1 VSVALR
7 RAAYI
12 RLWRKQFPRDGHN
25 QEIAMN
31 NRWWTCPVAAFWLAA
46 FASVALAQQG
56 GATGASAPVVYVSD
70 FELDAADITPDQSRL
85 SRARRLAGSLS
96 PLHLSEQD
104 PQKKSQELVAKMSE
118 TLVADLQH
126 DGIDARRLPGDAPLP
141 AQGWLVRGVFLSVDE
156 GNRVRRAVVGF
167 GAGQGK
173 IELAVA
179 IDPLPNESPTPL
191 YQTVEGQSDR
201 HVPGAI
207 VKLNPYAA
215 AARYVMAGN
224 DQQADIKQVAG
235 QVADAVQARV
245 KPRAAPAPQ
254 Q

>member
-1 VSVALR
+1 
-7 RAAYI
+7 
-12 RLWRKQFPRDGHN
+12 
-25 QEIAMN
+25 
-31 NRWWTCPVAAFWLAA
+31 
-46 FASVALAQQG
+46 
-56 GATGASAPVVYVSD
+56 VSD

-104 PQKKSQELVAKMSE
+104 PQKKSQALVASMSE
-118 TLVADLQH
+118 TLIGDLRR

-141 AQGWLVRGVFLSVDE
+141 AQGWLVRGVFLAVDE
-156 GNRVRRAVVGF
+156 GNRVKRAVVGF

-179 IDPLPNESPTPL
+179 IDALPVESPAPL
-191 YQTVEGQSDR
+191 YQTVEGQSDK
-201 HVPGAI
+201 HAPGAI
-207 VKLNPYAA
+207 IKLNPYVA

-224 DQQADIKQVAG
+224 DEQADIKQAAG
-235 QVADAVQARV
+235 QVADSVAARV
-245 KPRAAPAPQ
+245 KAHAAGAPQ

>member
-1 VSVALR
+1 
-7 RAAYI
+7 
-12 RLWRKQFPRDGHN
+12 
-25 QEIAMN
+25 
-31 NRWWTCPVAAFWLAA
+31 
-46 FASVALAQQG
+46 
-56 GATGASAPVVYVSD
+56 
-70 FELDAADITPDQSRL
+70 
-85 SRARRLAGSLS
+85 
-96 PLHLSEQD
+96 
-104 PQKKSQELVAKMSE
+104 MSE

-245 KPRAAPAPQ
+245 KPSAAQAPQ

>member
-1 VSVALR
+1 L
-7 RAAYI
+7 
-12 RLWRKQFPRDGHN
+12 
-25 QEIAMN
+25 
-31 NRWWTCPVAAFWLAA
+31 VAACWLAA
-46 FASVALAQQG
+46 FASLAFAQTG
-56 GATGASAPVVYVSD
+56 GAPSPSPVVYVSD

-85 SRARRLAGSLS
+85 SRARRFAGSVS
-96 PLHLSEQD
+96 PLHLAQQD
-104 PQKKSQELVAKMSE
+104 PQKKSQEIVTKMAD

-126 DGIDARRLPGDAPLP
+126 DGIDARRLPAGAPLP

-179 IDPLPNESPTPL
+179 IDPLPNESPAPL

-201 HVPGAI
+201 HVPGAM

-224 DQQADIKQVAG
+224 DQQADIKQAAQQVTQTVTARLKAG
-235 QVADAVQARV
+235 
-245 KPRAAPAPQ
+245 AAQTPTPSQ
-254 Q
+254 

>member
-1 VSVALR
+1 
-7 RAAYI
+7 
-12 RLWRKQFPRDGHN
+12 
-25 QEIAMN
+25 MN
-31 NRWWTCPVAAFWLAA
+31 NRWWKCPAAAFWPGVFASAFALA

-56 GATGASAPVVYVSD
+56 GAPGAPAPVVYVSD

-104 PQKKSQELVAKMSE
+104 PQQKAQELVAKMSE
-118 TLVADLQH
+118 SLVADLQR

-141 AQGWLVRGVFLSVDE
+141 AQGWLVRGVFVSVDE

-179 IDPLPNESPTPL
+179 IDPLPNESPAPL
-191 YQTVEGQSDR
+191 YQTVEGQADG

-215 AARYVMAGN
+215 AARYVMAGH

-235 QVADAVQARV
+235 QVADAVQARM
-245 KPRAAPAPQ
+245 KPRAAAAPQ